1 MYIYINRLDV
11 LEKRE
16 NWIIIVVVIIII
28 IIIII
33 INLYKQLAVEI
44 MKLGPTKIY
53 T

>member
-16 NWIIIVVVIIII
+16 NWIII

-33 INLYKQLAVEI
+33 INLHKQLAVEI

>member
-1 MYIYINRLDV
+1 MYVYINRLDV

-16 NWIIIVVVIIII
+16 NWIIIIIVVIIII
-28 IIIII
+28 IIIN
-33 INLYKQLAVEI
+33 NLYKQLAVEI